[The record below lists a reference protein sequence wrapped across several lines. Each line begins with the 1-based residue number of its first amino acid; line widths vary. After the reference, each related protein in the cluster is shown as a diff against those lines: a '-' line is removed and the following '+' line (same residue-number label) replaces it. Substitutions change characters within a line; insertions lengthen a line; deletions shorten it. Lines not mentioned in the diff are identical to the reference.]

1 MLRGRLPFPST
12 AGYKIYAVRH
22 ETSHAKLLS
31 GGVPAGL
38 AAAAGATIASASNPA
53 PHQTSV
59 TRVGWP
65 AGGATVTYTVP
76 GPQVNA
82 TGFEVLSFR
91 VAQTT
96 AAANPAG
103 TNQNFQVELVGGGVT
118 RAVYAGQFDVIPPRY
133 PHPNGNTHT
142 VMTTVRVPLHSF
154 IMNNSGLTLNN
165 VDTIRFRF
173 SFPTTGDLY
182 VDDVEFSR

>member
-1 MLRGRLPFPST
+1 
-12 AGYKIYAVRH
+12 
-22 ETSHAKLLS
+22 
-31 GGVPAGL
+31 
-38 AAAAGATIASASNPA
+38 
-53 PHQTSV
+53 V

-65 AGGATVTYTVP
+65 ASGATVTYTVP
-76 GPQVNA
+76 AGQRDA
-82 TGFEVLSFR
+82 SGFESLSFR
-91 VAQTT
+91 VAQTI
-96 AAANPAG
+96 AAANPVG
-103 TNQNFQVELVGGGVT
+103 TNQNVQVELVGGGIT

-133 PHPNGNTHT
+133 PHPEGYSHT

-173 SFPTTGDLY
+173 SFPATGEFY

>member
-1 MLRGRLPFPST
+1 
-12 AGYKIYAVRH
+12 VR
-22 ETSHAKLLS
+22 LLS

-38 AAAAGATIASASNPA
+38 GGAGGATVASATNPS
-53 PHQTSV
+53 PHQTVV
-59 TRVGWP
+59 TRVGWS
-65 AGGATVTYTVP
+65 ASGATVTYAVP
-76 GPQVNA
+76 PAQQDA
-82 TGFEVLSFR
+82 SGFEVLSFR

-96 AAANPAG
+96 APANPAAG
-103 TNQNFQVELVGGGVT
+103 NQNFQVELVGGGVT

-133 PHPNGNTHT
+133 LHPEGLSHT

-154 IMNNSGLTLNN
+154 IMNNSGLTLND

-173 SFPTTGDLY
+173 AFPTTGELY